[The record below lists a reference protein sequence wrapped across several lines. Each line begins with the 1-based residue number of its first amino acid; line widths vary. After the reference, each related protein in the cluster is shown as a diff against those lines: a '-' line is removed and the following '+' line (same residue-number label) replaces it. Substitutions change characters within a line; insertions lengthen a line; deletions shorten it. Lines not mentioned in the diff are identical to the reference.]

1 MISHYQ
7 ILQHTSFLCYSA
19 LCAVVITSFVSAD
32 FVLVFAKLLA
42 AAIVALALAVD
53 VVAAIVALVVAFDVV
68 AAIVALALALAVNV
82 VFANQILFQTKKTCL
97 HFSLLR

>member
-7 ILQHTSFLCYSA
+7 IVQHTSFLCYSA

-53 VVAAIVALVVAFDVV
+53 VVAAIVALVVAVDVA
-68 AAIVALALALAVNV
+68 AAIVALALAVNV